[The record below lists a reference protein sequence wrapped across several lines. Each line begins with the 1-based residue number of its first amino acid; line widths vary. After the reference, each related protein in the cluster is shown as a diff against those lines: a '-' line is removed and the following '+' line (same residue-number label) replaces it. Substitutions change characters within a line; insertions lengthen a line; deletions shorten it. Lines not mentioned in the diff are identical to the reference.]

1 MSGQLI
7 TKDFAGVRYRRAIV
21 VVLGLAAAA
30 GVACT
35 VWSRSSTAEDGLD
48 LWGNGFLYG
57 AGMLLPGVAC
67 ALRALGDRSESLRWW
82 LLTVFVVTNAA
93 ADLVFD
99 FHDSSLDPYPVPAW
113 SDWLYLLCYVAF
125 VATAVAATQFRA
137 RRVSWAV
144 RMDGFVLGLAVGAAV
159 VALWFSP
166 VLVQRGSAVE
176 TAVGLYPPLLD
187 LVAIVVVVAGL
198 APLRFRPAPATA
210 LILGTLAVSTASDV
224 IYLRLLA
231 DDAYVESPVLT
242 VIWQLVILGYG
253 VAAALPD
260 ARPQERAAPRA
271 SELMVLPAVA
281 AAVSLAVLGFGVAG
295 RVPVLA
301 AVLAMASLAAAIGRV
316 VATAAE
322 LRRANHAFRQARTDE
337 LTALPNRRGFAED
350 LDALLDARAPEQ
362 ALAVMVIDLD
372 GFKAVNDTLGHHAG
386 DRLLQAVAGRFAGVV
401 GVHGVLGRLG
411 GDEFAVGLRPGSDD
425 PSVVAARLAASLD
438 TPIALADGPVRVGA
452 SIGVASAPHHGT
464 TREALLHAA
473 DVAMYEAKTGRL
485 RTAWYDPTRDPNSP
499 DQLAELEAFRR
510 VVADGRVEVRYRP
523 VVDVGRSGPT
533 TVVAVA
539 VAGDPGGR
547 GAWGPDEVLALAE
560 RTGLVPVVSRL
571 VLDQALEVLER
582 CGAAGVELRVRID
595 LPSHELVGE
604 AVVEQLAAGLAAHRV
619 PASALVVGISE
630 AAVRAAGTR
639 VERTLRQLRAL
650 GVRITV
656 DRFGAGASTLATL
669 LRLPVDELVLDRS
682 FLVAL
687 DEDLGAQAVLAAT
700 VGFARTLGLAVVV
713 DGVDSAEALATV
725 AVAGVDAVTGS
736 FCGPPVSVVDLL
748 ARVGTGPVTAARS
761 APA

>member
-1 MSGQLI
+1 MV
-7 TKDFAGVRYRRAIV
+7 A
-21 VVLGLAAAA
+21 VLGLAALA
-30 GVACT
+30 GLGFT
-35 VWSRSSTAEDGLD
+35 LSSRSSAADGGPD
-48 LWGNGFLYG
+48 VWRDGVLYG
-57 AGMLLPGVAC
+57 AGMLLPAVAC
-67 ALRALGDRSESLRWW
+67 ALRALGDRSEALRWW
-82 LLTVFVVTNAA
+82 LLSVVVVANAA

-99 FHDSSLDPYPVPAW
+99 FHDATLDPFPVPAW
-113 SDWLYLLCYVAF
+113 SDGLYLLCYVAF
-125 VATAVAATQFRA
+125 VATAFVATQLRA

-144 RMDGFVLGLAVGAAV
+144 RMDGLVLGLAVGAAV

-187 LVAIVVVVAGL
+187 LAGIVVVVAGL

-210 LILGTLAVSTASDV
+210 VILGTLAVSTVSDV
-224 IYLRLLA
+224 VYLRLLA
-231 DDAYVESPVLT
+231 EDAYVDHPLLT

-260 ARPQERAAPRA
+260 ARPRERSAPRA

-281 AAVSLAVLGFGVAG
+281 AAVSLVVLGFGVVG

-337 LTALPNRRGFAED
+337 LTTLANRRGFAED

-362 ALAVMVIDLD
+362 GLAVMVIDLD
-372 GFKAVNDTLGHHAG
+372 GFKAVNDTLGHQAG
-386 DRLLQAVAGRFAGVV
+386 DRLLQAVAGRFAGVL
-401 GVHGVLGRLG
+401 GPHGVVGRLG
-411 GDEFAVGLRPGSDD
+411 GDEFAVGLGPGSDD
-425 PSVVAARLAASLD
+425 ASVVAERLAASLD
-438 TPIALADGPVRVGA
+438 TPIALAGGPVRVGA
-452 SIGVASAPHHGT
+452 SIGVAAAPQHGT
-464 TREALLHAA
+464 TREALLRAA
-473 DVAMYEAKTGRL
+473 DVAMYESKTGRL

-499 DQLAELEAFRR
+499 DQLAELETFRT
-510 VVADGRVEVRYRP
+510 VVASGEVEVRYRP
-523 VVDVGRSGPT
+523 VVDVGRNGLRT
-533 TVVAVA
+533 MVAVA
-539 VAGDPGGR
+539 VARAPGDHR
-547 GAWGPDEVLALAE
+547 AWEPEEVLALAE
-560 RTGLVPVVSRL
+560 RTGLVPVLSRL
-571 VLDQALEVLER
+571 VLDQVLEVLGR

-595 LPSHELVGE
+595 LASHELVGE
-604 AVVEQLAAGLAAHRV
+604 AVVEQLAAGLAARGV
-619 PASALVVGISE
+619 PASALVVAISE
-630 AAVRAAGTR
+630 AAVRAAGER
-639 VERTLRQLRAL
+639 AERTLRELRAL
-650 GVRITV
+650 GVRIAV

-713 DGVDSAEALATV
+713 DGVDSAEAMTMV
-725 AVAGVDAVTGS
+725 RRAGVDAVTGVV
-736 FCGPPVSVVDLL
+736 CGPELSADALT
-748 ARVGTGPVTAARS
+748 ARARTDCRPIAS
-761 APA
+761 P